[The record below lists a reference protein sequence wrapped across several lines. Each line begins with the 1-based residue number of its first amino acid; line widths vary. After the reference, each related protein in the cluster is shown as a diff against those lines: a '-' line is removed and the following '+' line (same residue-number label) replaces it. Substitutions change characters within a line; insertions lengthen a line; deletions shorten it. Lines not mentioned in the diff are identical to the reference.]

1 MSYNST
7 GFDRPKILWINELM
21 NTFKID
27 CFQLQE
33 HFKASKTVEKLFK
46 QEFSKYKCYVSPAVR
61 DQNQEAGRAKGGL
74 AELCLNDLDIIKE
87 KIFTI
92 NWRLQ
97 AQILHIETYRLL
109 WINCYFPTDPKS
121 LNYDNEELN
130 SVLEEIENILDS
142 NSFDDCILGGD
153 LNYDP
158 SRGSGFA
165 NTVRD
170 FMLKIGLVSVW
181 DKFPVQ
187 FTHVHTD
194 MKSFSLIDHFFV
206 NERLL
211 EQVEDAG
218 VIHLGDNL
226 SRHSP
231 ITMRVNI
238 PDISVKVVEYTPL
251 SRQKPA
257 WYKAT
262 DEDREQFKS
271 ILCQKLSKLSIPD
284 SLCCEDMCC
293 SNLGHSQ
300 DRDFHLL
307 DIMSSIIETSH
318 QCIPM
323 TAKKIQ
329 GKNRKSTSRPLP
341 GWKENVAPLK
351 KDSRFWHAIWL
362 SASKPSSGHL
372 HRIMRNTRQK
382 YHHAVRL
389 AKRQAA
395 SIPS

>member
-142 NSFDDCILGGD
+142 SSLDDCILGG
-153 LNYDP
+153 
-158 SRGSGFA
+158 GSE
-165 NTVRD
+165 
-170 FMLKIGLVSVW
+170 L
-181 DKFPVQ
+181 
-187 FTHVHTD
+187 
-194 MKSFSLIDHFFV
+194 
-206 NERLL
+206 
-211 EQVEDAG
+211 
-218 VIHLGDNL
+218 
-226 SRHSP
+226 
-231 ITMRVNI
+231 
-238 PDISVKVVEYTPL
+238 
-251 SRQKPA
+251 
-257 WYKAT
+257 
-262 DEDREQFKS
+262 
-271 ILCQKLSKLSIPD
+271 
-284 SLCCEDMCC
+284 
-293 SNLGHSQ
+293 
-300 DRDFHLL
+300 
-307 DIMSSIIETSH
+307 
-318 QCIPM
+318 
-323 TAKKIQ
+323 
-329 GKNRKSTSRPLP
+329 
-341 GWKENVAPLK
+341 
-351 KDSRFWHAIWL
+351 
-362 SASKPSSGHL
+362 
-372 HRIMRNTRQK
+372 
-382 YHHAVRL
+382 
-389 AKRQAA
+389 
-395 SIPS
+395 